1 MYSPVHIFLRP
12 QEKYDEAVQLIERA
26 LSINAKA
33 LGDDHPDTVDTKN
46 MLEAVRGQK
55 VGAPLPRH
63 IDKSH
68 APGSYGMV
76 ISAKKFHRC
85 EGDTEEAAREGDE

>member
-46 MLEAVRGQK
+46 MLEAVRG
-55 VGAPLPRH
+55 
-63 IDKSH
+63 
-68 APGSYGMV
+68 
-76 ISAKKFHRC
+76 
-85 EGDTEEAAREGDE
+85 